1 MIYRS
6 AGTPVLLLSTL
17 VYSEVALECLQS
29 GKSRNFEMSNLT
41 KKILSVLVQI
51 VSTYFHLLCSY
62 DNDIVNFCSLT
73 SNDNPWP
80 NFSRIFNW
88 RCIDKII
95 VVRWQYGSALVIKK
109 LACFSLALVKVQR
122 CLIIGANRSSKTQT
136 WPTFY
141 SSCLIFYQIQKQIYI
156 LYRYI
161 SKVKGDLKEFRLQF
175 LIYFKMTNSPKPPL
189 CIAKWI
195 NFFWFYGIC
204 NECCGVSKCCGD
216 KPKMMLMLAYL
227 ACQQWSEG
235 QRPKNVKNV

>member
-1 MIYRS
+1 M
-6 AGTPVLLLSTL
+6 G
-17 VYSEVALECLQS
+17 
-29 GKSRNFEMSNLT
+29 
-41 KKILSVLVQI
+41 QI
-51 VSTYFHLLCSY
+51 VSTCTSCAHMTI
-62 DNDIVNFCSLT
+62 NHIVTLT

-141 SSCLIFYQIQKQIYI
+141 SSCLIFYQIQKNN
-156 LYRYI
+156 LYQK
-161 SKVKGDLKEFRLQF
+161 SKVTTKNLNFNF
-175 LIYFKMTNSPKPPL
+175 WIIFKWQ
-189 CIAKWI
+189 IAQ
-195 NFFWFYGIC
+195 NHHCVSQSGYMNEC

-235 QRPKNVKNV
+235 QRPKNVKDV